1 MSPSCRAGKE
11 EVGELL
17 STACSLLSFA
27 LPLLLFLALSVFP
40 SSLGLFLRLSL
51 SPSLLLSAISP
62 SLFVPLFCAISVQ
75 RRQANDDLSDFAT
88 VLLVFLLALTSVN

>member
-17 STACSLLSFA
+17 STLLSFA

-88 VLLVFLLALTSVN
+88 VLLVFLLVH

>member
-51 SPSLLLSAISP
+51 SLSPFICHFPPSICPALLRYLRS
-62 SLFVPLFCAISVQ
+62 
-75 RRQANDDLSDFAT
+75 T
-88 VLLVFLLALTSVN
+88 ETGK